1 MTYKKKMDE
10 ASKLALDNNKEESAI
25 LFLMEEVSG
34 YSTGELY
41 FNQNEKMSA
50 EQIERFDSLV
60 HEYIFNNQPVQYLT
74 GKSYFYGYEFNVNS
88 DVLIPRPETEE
99 LVENILAIYDRT
111 FKRGTKVDV
120 VDIGTG
126 SGAISITLSLE
137 EQSMNVLAT
146 DISADALKVAKKNN
160 DKLEGRVTFLQGDML
175 EPVMDKKFDILVSN
189 PPYIPDQEYVDPLV
203 KDNEPNVALFGG
215 NDGLKFYK
223 IILNNSVKIMK
234 DKFVM
239 GFEHGYN
246 TSKAIEDLAR
256 ELYPD
261 AYVFT
266 KKDMQGKDRMT
277 FVIRG
282 FNYEQK

>member
-1 MTYKKKMDE
+1 MTFKKKMDE
-10 ASKLALDNNKEESAI
+10 ASKLAIDNNKEESAI
-25 LFLMEEVSG
+25 LFLMEDVSG

-41 FNQNEKMSA
+41 FHQNDKMSD
-50 EQIERFDSLV
+50 ELIEKFDDLV
-60 HEYIFNNQPVQYLT
+60 NKYIYQNQPVQYLT
-74 GKSYFYGYEFNVNS
+74 GKAYFYGYEFNVNA

-99 LVENILAIYDRT
+99 LVENILKIYDRT

-126 SGAISITLSLE
+126 SGAISITLSKE
-137 EQSMNVLAT
+137 EESMNVLAT
-146 DISADALKVAKKNN
+146 DISNEALEVAKKNN
-160 DKLEGRVTFLQGDML
+160 QKLDGRVTFLQGDML

-189 PPYIPDQEYVDPLV
+189 PPYIPSEEYVDPLV

-215 NDGLKFYK
+215 NDGLKFYR
-223 IILNNSVKIMK
+223 IILNNSTKIMK
-234 DKFVM
+234 DKFII

-246 TSKAIEDLAR
+246 TSKAIEDLAK

-261 AYVFT
+261 AIVFT
-266 KKDMQGKDRMT
+266 KKDMQGRDRMT

-282 FNYEQK
+282 FDYNE

>member
-1 MTYKKKMDE
+1 MTFKKKMDE
-10 ASKLALDNNKEESAI
+10 ASKLAIDNNKEESAI
-25 LFLMEEVSG
+25 LFLMEDVSG

-41 FNQNEKMSA
+41 FHQNDKMSDDL
-50 EQIERFDSLV
+50 IEKFDDLV
-60 HEYIFNNQPVQYLT
+60 NKYIYQNQPVQYLT
-74 GKSYFYGYEFNVNS
+74 GKAYFYGYEFNVNP

-99 LVENILAIYDRT
+99 LVENILKIYDRT

-126 SGAISITLSLE
+126 SGAISITLSKE
-137 EQSMNVLAT
+137 EESMNVLAT
-146 DISADALKVAKKNN
+146 DISSEALDVAKNN
-160 DKLEGRVTFLQGDML
+160 NLKLEGRVTFLQGDML

-189 PPYIPDQEYVDPLV
+189 PPYIPSEEYVDPLV

-215 NDGLKFYK
+215 NDGLKFYR
-223 IILNNSVKIMK
+223 IILNNSTKIMK
-234 DKFVM
+234 DKFII

-246 TSKAIEDLAR
+246 TSKAIEDLAK

-266 KKDMQGKDRMT
+266 KKDMQGRDRMT

-282 FNYEQK
+282 FDYNE

>member
-1 MTYKKKMDE
+1 MTFKKKMDE
-10 ASKLALDNNKEESAI
+10 ASKLAIDNNKEESAI
-25 LFLMEEVSG
+25 LFLMEDVSG

-41 FNQNEKMSA
+41 FHQNDKMSDDL
-50 EQIERFDSLV
+50 IEKFDDLV
-60 HEYIFNNQPVQYLT
+60 NKYIYQNQPVQYLT
-74 GKSYFYGYEFNVNS
+74 GKAYFYGYEFNVNP

-99 LVENILAIYDRT
+99 LVENILKIYDRT

-126 SGAISITLSLE
+126 SGAISITLSKE
-137 EQSMNVLAT
+137 EESMNVLAT
-146 DISADALKVAKKNN
+146 DISSEALDVAKNN
-160 DKLEGRVTFLQGDML
+160 NHKLEGRVTFLQGDML

-189 PPYIPDQEYVDPLV
+189 PPYIPSEEYVDPLV

-215 NDGLKFYK
+215 NDGLKFYR
-223 IILNNSVKIMK
+223 IILNNSTKIMK
-234 DKFVM
+234 DKFII

-246 TSKAIEDLAR
+246 TSKAIEDLAK

-266 KKDMQGKDRMT
+266 KKDMQGRDRMT

-282 FNYEQK
+282 FDYNE

>member
-1 MTYKKKMDE
+1 MTFKKKMDE
-10 ASKLALDNNKEESAI
+10 ASKLAIDNNKEESAI
-25 LFLMEEVSG
+25 LFLMEDVSG

-41 FNQNEKMSA
+41 FHQNDKMSD
-50 EQIERFDSLV
+50 ELIEKFDDLV
-60 HEYIFNNQPVQYLT
+60 NKYIYQNQPVQYLT
-74 GKSYFYGYEFNVNS
+74 GKAYFYGYEFNVNP

-99 LVENILAIYDRT
+99 LVENILKIYDRT

-126 SGAISITLSLE
+126 SGAISITLSKE
-137 EQSMNVLAT
+137 EESMNVLAT
-146 DISADALKVAKKNN
+146 DISSEALDVAKNN
-160 DKLEGRVTFLQGDML
+160 NLKLEGRVTFLQGDML

-189 PPYIPDQEYVDPLV
+189 PPYIPSEEYVDPLV

-215 NDGLKFYK
+215 NDGLKFYR
-223 IILNNSVKIMK
+223 IILNNSTKIMR
-234 DKFVM
+234 DKFII

-246 TSKAIEDLAR
+246 TSKAIEDLAK

-266 KKDMQGKDRMT
+266 KKDMQGRDRMT

-282 FNYEQK
+282 FDYNE

>member
-1 MTYKKKMDE
+1 MTFKKKMDE
-10 ASKLALDNNKEESAI
+10 ASKLAIDNNKEESAI
-25 LFLMEEVSG
+25 LFLMEDVSG

-41 FNQNEKMSA
+41 FHQNDKMSD
-50 EQIERFDSLV
+50 ELIEKFDDLV
-60 HEYIFNNQPVQYLT
+60 NKYIYQNQPVQYLT
-74 GKSYFYGYEFNVNS
+74 GKAYFYGYEFNVNP

-99 LVENILAIYDRT
+99 LVENILKIYDRT

-126 SGAISITLSLE
+126 SGAISITLSKE
-137 EQSMNVLAT
+137 EESMNVLAT
-146 DISADALKVAKKNN
+146 DISSEALDVAKNN
-160 DKLEGRVTFLQGDML
+160 NLKLEGRVTFLQGDML

-189 PPYIPDQEYVDPLV
+189 PPYIPSEEYVDPLV

-215 NDGLKFYK
+215 NDGLKFYR
-223 IILNNSVKIMK
+223 IILNNSTKIMK
-234 DKFVM
+234 DKFII

-246 TSKAIEDLAR
+246 TSKAIEDLAK

-266 KKDMQGKDRMT
+266 KKDMQGRDRMT

-282 FNYEQK
+282 FDYNE

>member
-1 MTYKKKMDE
+1 MTFKKKMDE
-10 ASKLALDNNKEESAI
+10 ASKLAIDNNKEESAI
-25 LFLMEEVSG
+25 LFLMEDVSG

-41 FNQNEKMSA
+41 FHQNDKMSDDL
-50 EQIERFDSLV
+50 IEKFDDLV
-60 HEYIFNNQPVQYLT
+60 NKYIYQNQPVQYLT
-74 GKSYFYGYEFNVNS
+74 GKAYFYGYEFNVNP

-99 LVENILAIYDRT
+99 LVENILKIYDRT

-126 SGAISITLSLE
+126 SGAISITLSKE
-137 EQSMNVLAT
+137 EESMNVLAT
-146 DISADALKVAKKNN
+146 DISSEALDVAKNN
-160 DKLEGRVTFLQGDML
+160 NLKLEGRVTFLQGDML

-189 PPYIPDQEYVDPLV
+189 PPYIPSEEYVDPLV

-215 NDGLKFYK
+215 NDGLKFYR
-223 IILNNSVKIMK
+223 IILNNSTKIMR
-234 DKFVM
+234 DKFII

-246 TSKAIEDLAR
+246 TSKAIEDLAK

-266 KKDMQGKDRMT
+266 KKDMQGRDRMT

-282 FNYEQK
+282 FDYNE

>member
-10 ASKLALDNNKEESAI
+10 ASKLALDNNKEESAV

-34 YSTGELY
+34 YQTGELY
-41 FNQNEKMSA
+41 FHQNDKMPNNQIDK
-50 EQIERFDSLV
+50 FDELV
-60 HEYIFNNQPVQYLT
+60 KKYIFDNQPVQYLT
-74 GKSYFYGYEFNVNS
+74 GKAYFYGYEFNVNS

-99 LVENILAIYDRT
+99 LVENILKIYDRT

-126 SGAISITLSLE
+126 SGAIAITLSLE

-146 DISADALKVAKKNN
+146 DISDTALKVANINN
-160 DKLEGRVTFLQGDML
+160 DKLGGHVTFLQGDML

-189 PPYIPDQEYVDPLV
+189 PPYIPEEEYVDPLV

-215 NDGLKFYK
+215 NDGLKFYR

-246 TSKAIEDLAR
+246 TSKAIEDLAKQ
-256 ELYPD
+256 LYPD
-261 AYVFT
+261 AIVFT
-266 KKDMQGKDRMT
+266 KKDMQGRDRMT

-282 FNYEQK
+282 FEYESK

>member
-10 ASKLALDNNKEESAI
+10 ASKIALDNNKEESAI

-34 YSTGELY
+34 YSTGELF
-41 FNQNEKMSA
+41 FNQNEKMSD
-50 EQIERFDSLV
+50 EEISKFDSLV
-60 HEYIFNNQPVQYLT
+60 HKYIFENQPVQYLT

-99 LVENILAIYDRT
+99 LVENILSIYDRT
-111 FKRGTKVDV
+111 FKRGTNVDV

-137 EQSMNVLAT
+137 EKAMNVLAT
-146 DISADALKVAKKNN
+146 DISSEALVVARANN
-160 DKLEGRVTFLQGDML
+160 EKLDGRVTFLEGDML

-189 PPYIPDQEYVDPLV
+189 PPYIPDEEYVDPLV

-234 DKFVM
+234 DKFII

-246 TSKAIEDLAR
+246 TSKVIEDLAR

-282 FNYEQK
+282 FDYEQK